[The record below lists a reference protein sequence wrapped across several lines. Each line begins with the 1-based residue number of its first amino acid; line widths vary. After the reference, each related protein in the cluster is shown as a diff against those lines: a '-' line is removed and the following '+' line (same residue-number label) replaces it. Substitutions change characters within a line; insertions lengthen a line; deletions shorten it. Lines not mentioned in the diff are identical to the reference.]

1 MKYTIGQAAK
11 ATGRSKSLISK
22 AIKDGKITAKRVGTT
37 LTSPMEIDASELF
50 RVYPMLLRQ
59 ENKVVQRQE
68 TPKEQS
74 PQGHMTTS
82 SSNHDAIALATA
94 LEIVKVERKY
104 QDEKIEDL
112 KGQLREAKDVAEEYR
127 QSLRSSEVKLI
138 GVMEKITEADNK
150 RGFWKRLFG

>member
-11 ATGRSKSLISK
+11 ATGRSKSLVSK
-22 AIKDGKITAKRVGTT
+22 AIKDGKLSATRVGTT
-37 LTSPMEIDASELF
+37 PTSPMEIDASELF
-50 RVYPMLLRQ
+50 RVYPLMPSR
-59 ENKVVQRQE
+59 ENKAEQ
-68 TPKEQS
+68 PKEQ
-74 PQGHMTTS
+74 PKEQP
-82 SSNHDAIALATA
+82 NHNAIALATA

-112 KGQLREAKDVAEEYR
+112 KGQLQEAKALAEEYR

-150 RGFWKRLFG
+150 RGFWQRLFG

>member
-68 TPKEQS
+68 TPKEQ
-74 PQGHMTTS
+74 Q
-82 SSNHDAIALATA
+82 NHDAIALATA

-150 RGFWKRLFG
+150 RGFWKRMFG

>member
-22 AIKDGKITAKRVGTT
+22 AIKDGKISATRVGTT
-37 LTSPMEIDASELF
+37 PTSPMEIDASELF
-50 RVYPMLLRQ
+50 RVYPLMPSR
-59 ENKVVQRQE
+59 ENKAEQ
-68 TPKEQS
+68 PKEQ
-74 PQGHMTTS
+74 PQEQR
-82 SSNHDAIALATA
+82 NHDAIALATA

-112 KGQLREAKDVAEEYR
+112 KGQLREAKDLTEEYR

-138 GVMEKITEADNK
+138 GVMEKMSEADNK

>member
-22 AIKDGKITAKRVGTT
+22 AIKDGKLSATRVGITP
-37 LTSPMEIDASELF
+37 TSPMEIDASELF
-50 RVYPMLLRQ
+50 RVYPMLLKQ
-59 ENKVVQRQE
+59 ENKVVQPQE
-68 TPKEQS
+68 TPKEQR
-74 PQGHMTTS
+74 
-82 SSNHDAIALATA
+82 NHDAIALATA

-112 KGQLREAKDVAEEYR
+112 KGQLRESKDLAEEYR

>member
-22 AIKDGKITAKRVGTT
+22 AIKDGKISATRVGTT
-37 LTSPMEIDASELF
+37 PTSPMEIEASELF
-50 RVYPMLLRQ
+50 RVYPMLLKQ
-59 ENKVVQRQE
+59 ENKAEQ
-68 TPKEQS
+68 PKEQ
-74 PQGHMTTS
+74 PQEQSQGRMTTS
-82 SSNHDAIALATA
+82 SSNYDAIALATA

-112 KGQLREAKDVAEEYR
+112 KGQLREAKDLAEEYR

-138 GVMEKITEADNK
+138 GVMEKMSEADNK